1 MYESA
6 IYAKGLVKRFGK
18 LVAVDGID
26 LDIRTGECF
35 GFLGPNGAGKTT
47 IMRMMSC
54 ISPVTEG
61 ELWVNN
67 KNVNRDSRLIKQNLG
82 VVSQD
87 DSLDSN
93 LSVLQNLQVH
103 ARYFNIP
110 SATARQRALQSLEL
124 FQLGERANSKVD
136 ELSGG
141 MKRRLLLARALLQN
155 PKLLILDE
163 PTTGLDPQARNLVWQ
178 RIHLLK
184 SQMITIVLSTH
195 YMEEATYLCDR
206 IAIMDSGQIVAQGSP
221 SDLIHQYAGGEVVEI
236 QVGLDQDT
244 KQSVMRTLLDLGL
257 QPEDGGERIIVYG
270 SVASLS
276 EKELGPINVF
286 RRPGNLEDV
295 FLRLTGRG
303 LQED

>member
-1 MYESA
+1 
-6 IYAKGLVKRFGK
+6 
-18 LVAVDGID
+18 
-26 LDIRTGECF
+26 
-35 GFLGPNGAGKTT
+35 
-47 IMRMMSC
+47 MRMMCC

-67 KNVNRDSRLIKQNLG
+67 RNVAHDSRLIKQQLG

-110 SATARQRALQSLEL
+110 SGIARQRALQSLEL
-124 FQLGERANSKVD
+124 FQLAERANSKVD

-163 PTTGLDPQARNLVWQ
+163 PTTGLDPQARNMVWQ

-184 SQMITIVLSTH
+184 SQLISIVLSTPVSYTH
-195 YMEEATYLCDR
+195 
-206 IAIMDSGQIVAQGSP
+206 
-221 SDLIHQYAGGEVVEI
+221 
-236 QVGLDQDT
+236 
-244 KQSVMRTLLDLGL
+244 
-257 QPEDGGERIIVYG
+257 
-270 SVASLS
+270 
-276 EKELGPINVF
+276 
-286 RRPGNLEDV
+286 
-295 FLRLTGRG
+295 LRAHET
-303 LQED
+303 

>member
-6 IYAKGLVKRFGK
+6 VFSKGLIKRFGEF
-18 LVAVDGID
+18 VAVNGID

-47 IMRMMSC
+47 TMRMMCC

-67 KNVNRDSRLIKQNLG
+67 RNVAHDSRLIKQQLG

-110 SATARQRALQSLEL
+110 SGIARQRALQSLEL
-124 FQLGERANSKVD
+124 FQLAERANSKVD

-163 PTTGLDPQARNLVWQ
+163 PTTGLDPQARNMVWQ

-184 SQMITIVLSTH
+184 SQLISIVLSTH
-195 YMEEATYLCDR
+195 YMEEAVYLCDR
-206 IAIMDSGQIVAQGSP
+206 IAIMDSGKIVAQGSP
-221 SDLIHQYAGGEVVEI
+221 SDLIQQYAGGEVVEI
-236 QVGLDQDT
+236 QVGLDHDA
-244 KQSVMRTLLDLGL
+244 KQSAMRKLLELDL

-276 EKELGPINVF
+276 EKELGSVKVLH
-286 RRPGNLEDV
+286 RPGNLEDV

>member
-6 IYAKGLVKRFGK
+6 VYAKGLVKRFGEF
-18 LVAVDGID
+18 VAVNGID

-47 IMRMMSC
+47 TMRMMSC
-54 ISPVTEG
+54 ISPVTDG

-67 KNVNRDSRLIKQNLG
+67 KNVNNDGRLIKQNLG
-82 VVSQD
+82 VVSQE

-110 SATARQRALQSLEL
+110 RATALQRALQSLEL

-155 PKLLILDE
+155 PTLLILDE

-184 SQMITIVLSTH
+184 SQLITIVLSTH
-195 YMEEATYLCDR
+195 YMEEAAYLCDR
-206 IAIMDSGQIVAQGSP
+206 IAIMDSGQIVAQGPP
-221 SDLIHQYAGGEVVEI
+221 SELIHRYAGGEVVEI
-236 QVGLDQDT
+236 QIGLDQDA
-244 KQSVMRTLLDLGL
+244 KQSVMRTLLDWGL
-257 QPEDGGERIIVYG
+257 QPEDGGERIMVYG

-276 EKELGPINVF
+276 EKELGPVKVLH
-286 RRPGNLEDV
+286 RPGNLEDV